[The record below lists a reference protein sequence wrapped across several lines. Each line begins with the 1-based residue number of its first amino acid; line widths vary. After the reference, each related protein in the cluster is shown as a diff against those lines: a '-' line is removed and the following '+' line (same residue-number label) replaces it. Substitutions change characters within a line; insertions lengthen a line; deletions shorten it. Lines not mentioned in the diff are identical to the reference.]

1 MLQQCCEEKGIQ
13 FRLPVE
19 EQVLVKFV
27 LWLAEVR
34 KVRDHFSISVRSK
47 EHAYCE
53 GNSGAGDKITSGRAD
68 SKRSSKQVSISEEV
82 RWGRRVQASD
92 PRDAEANKS

>member
-27 LWLAEVR
+27 LWLAE
-34 KVRDHFSISVRSK
+34 VRDHFSISVRSK

-68 SKRSSKQVSISEEV
+68 SRRPSKQVSNSEEV